1 MGLVSYVHW
10 RNNGCQVIG
19 QRKFCN
25 SNSKSIIKT
34 TRNNLEIF
42 VLKRKLFF
50 VTYIG
55 NFLRISCETCTYI
68 YTHNISYSGL
78 NASGTLGSI
87 SYFVEGNFALSTW
100 MLKKIKNVDFILSQI
115 ALFSKYFYVMYI
127 PEPCW
132 LTPLQSQKNYLL
144 NLVFLCRQELEP
156 QHSKAVWHVQNHLN
170 KHILKDPHRRN

>member
-1 MGLVSYVHW
+1 MGLISYVHW

-55 NFLRISCETCTYI
+55 NFLRISCETCT
-68 YTHNISYSGL
+68 HNISYSGL

-87 SYFVEGNFALSTW
+87 SYFVEGNFAGKNNFVLSTW
-100 MLKKIKNVDFILSQI
+100 MLKKSKTLISSLSQI
-115 ALFSKYFYVMYI
+115 ALFSKYFYSERTLGISDWCSLY
-127 PEPCW
+127 
-132 LTPLQSQKNYLL
+132 
-144 NLVFLCRQELEP
+144 
-156 QHSKAVWHVQNHLN
+156 
-170 KHILKDPHRRN
+170 